1 MMPALTNQS
10 LPKTRLFVEP
20 EHLNADRAV
29 LTGSSYHHVR
39 NVLRMKPGDEVLV
52 FDGAGHECFGVLE
65 LFQGETA
72 VVRILGDAGRSTESA
87 LDLTVAPCL
96 AKGKK
101 IDLIVEKVIE
111 LGADRV
117 CVVTSERSVGRL
129 DPAQAMDRV
138 ERWRRIAKSAAEQ
151 SGRTVMPVIER
162 IRTFEEYVQTK
173 PADVLGLIF
182 AIGPDRH
189 PAATLRQEHP
199 DVTRVIA
206 MVGPEG
212 GFSHDEV
219 EFAKKHGFVAVG
231 LGPRVLRT
239 ETAAIVAAS
248 LCQHLW
254 GDLGR
259 GGPAI
264 SVAEEVET
272 DTDE

>member
-1 MMPALTNQS
+1 MITALATQS
-10 LPKTRLFVEP
+10 LPKTRIFVAP

-29 LTGSSYHHVR
+29 LTGSGYHHLR
-39 NVLRMKPGDEVLV
+39 HVLRFKPGQELIV
-52 FDGAGHECFGVLE
+52 FDGAGRECFGVLE

-87 LDLTVAPCL
+87 LDLTIAPCL

-101 IDLIVEKVIE
+101 IDLVVEKAIE

-129 DPAQAMDRV
+129 DPAQALDRV

-162 IRTFEEYVQTK
+162 IRTFEDFVAQK
-173 PADVLGLIF
+173 PADVLGLVF
-182 AIGPDRH
+182 AIGAEQT
-189 PAATLRQEHP
+189 PASTLRESNP
-199 DVTRVIA
+199 DVSRVIA
-206 MVGPEG
+206 MIGPEG
-212 GFSHDEV
+212 GFSDE
-219 EFAKKHGFVAVG
+219 EIEYAERHGFVPVG

-239 ETAAIVAAS
+239 ETAAIVASA

-259 GGPAI
+259 LAPR
-264 SVAEEVET
+264 
-272 DTDE
+272 DDH